1 MRRGRL
7 VGMTPCPRCQQ
18 LVVTDHPCPS
28 CGLRA
33 APGGR
38 TAASALLGL
47 VASGAVA
54 CMEPM
59 YGVVEAPPGGGGS
72 AAVAVMPAL
81 LQLGEVAVGEQ
92 ATGQVTVQSVGEEE
106 LTVVAVGVDPGVFT
120 AVAPEVPARLAPG
133 ESVTVEVTF
142 APEEPGAATAV
153 LTVSSDA
160 EASGV
165 TLEGTGA
172 P

>member
-7 VGMTPCPRCQQ
+7 VGMSHCPRCQQ

-59 YGVVEAPPGGGGS
+59 YGVVGRPPGGGFP
-72 AAVAVMPAL
+72 AVAIMPAL

-160 EASGV
+160 EASQV

>member
-7 VGMTPCPRCQQ
+7 VGMTPCPRCHQ

-47 VASGAVA
+47 VAAGAVA

-59 YGVVEAPPGGGGS
+59 YGVPAGAAAVGS
-72 AAVAVMPAL
+72 PAVAVVPAL
-81 LQLGEVAVGEQ
+81 QQLGEVAVGEQ

-133 ESVTVEVTF
+133 EAVTVEVTF

-160 EASGV
+160 EASEV
-165 TLEGTGA
+165 TLEGTGVQ
-172 P
+172 